1 MELPKTLP
9 GRLYLLAYDR
19 QKRRVRGGGFF
30 GYALRAA
37 ALADLYIAGRLVDEN
52 GKVHTAIGP
61 TPTEPLLKTV
71 LEEVSESKPR
81 TWQHWVTKSVG
92 KAPRAVRDQLER
104 AGWLK
109 IEPRRI
115 LGIFP
120 ADEIGLRQEHLVAK
134 LLTEALHPL
143 RNGQLVART
152 DKRQA
157 ALLALA
163 ATASLP
169 TILSSAERRQYKQ
182 RLVEFADRAG
192 PAVPALRKAIES
204 HQAANSGGG

>member
-1 MELPKTLP
+1 MEILRTLP
-9 GRLYLLAYDR
+9 GRLYLLSYDR
-19 QKRRVRGGGFF
+19 QKRRIRGGGYF
-30 GYALRAA
+30 GYAMRAA

-71 LEEVSESKPR
+71 LEEVAESRPR
-81 TWQHWVTKSVG
+81 KWQHWVTKSSG
-92 KAPRAVRDQLER
+92 KAARAVRDQLEHE
-104 AGWLK
+104 GWLR

-115 LGIFP
+115 LGIIPF
-120 ADEIGLRQEHLVAK
+120 DEIGLRQEHLVAK
-134 LLTEALHPL
+134 LLTESLHPL
-143 RNGQLVART
+143 RGGQLVART

-169 TILSSAERRQYKQ
+169 TILTSQERRQYKQ

-192 PAVPALRKAIES
+192 PAIHALRKAIEAHNS
-204 HQAANSGGG
+204 SSAAG